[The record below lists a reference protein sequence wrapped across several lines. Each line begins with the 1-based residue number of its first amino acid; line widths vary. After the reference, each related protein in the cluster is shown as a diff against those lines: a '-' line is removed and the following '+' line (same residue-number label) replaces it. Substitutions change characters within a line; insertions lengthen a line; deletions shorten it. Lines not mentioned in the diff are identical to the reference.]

1 MKKIIAFAISV
12 TVLFTACKNS
22 GQTSAEKK
30 LDAKVDSVMKLMTL
44 DEKVGQMVLYT
55 SDWDVTGP
63 SLKKGYM
70 DEIRKGNCGNIFNAH
85 TAAYTRK
92 LQKLLSKNQD

>member
-1 MKKIIAFAISV
+1 MKKNIFSVSLVMIILLSSCQHPQ
-12 TVLFTACKNS
+12 TAEDKRI
-22 GQTSAEKK
+22 EF
-30 LDAKVDSVMKLMTL
+30 KVDSVMRMMTL
-44 DEKVGQMVLYT
+44 DEEIGQMVLYS

-85 TAAYTRK
+85 TVA
-92 LQKLLSKNQD
+92 